1 MPTTEVSPSC
11 AFNPRTRSSS
21 SRSPARSSSASR
33 RWRRASRL
41 SVLGDSERR
50 EQMPER
56 AQPGPFHP
64 VVGQFDYGTA
74 ENAFGAARSGHV
86 HAGHDIFSRQGTPL
100 VAPADGVVVETGAD
114 GGRGNYLSI
123 HDPSATS
130 PTTTST
136 WPSRR
141 CRRRGRRSTPDSASA
156 RWAAPAPA
164 GASTCTSRCA
174 GQRSLR
180 RGDRPVAAVAAVGA
194 EVAR

>member
-1 MPTTEVSPSC
+1 MRFQAKNKIIVV
-11 AFNPRTRSSS
+11 ALAIAVGLGV
-21 SRSPARSSSASR
+21 PAVA
-33 RWRRASRL
+33 AAEQT

-56 AQPGPFHP
+56 ARPGTFHP

-123 HDPSATS
+123 YDRKRDLTYNYFHLAEPALQ
-130 PTTTST
+130 
-136 WPSRR
+136 
-141 CRRRGRRSTPDSASA
+141 AA
-156 RWAAPAPA
+156 RAKVD
-164 GASTCTSRCA
+164 A
-174 GQRSLR
+174 GQRVGSMGCTGSCWGVHLHFEVR
-180 RGDRPVAAVAAVGA
+180 TGSDPYGAATDPLPLLQKWK
-194 EVAR
+194 RLDKPL